1 MKIKI
6 IFFLIVMCS
15 LIFIIYLFNK
25 DDKIYYFNV
34 SDNNYEFKTYNT
46 LLMNNIKDL
55 EKYVNYAPG
64 NDYRITDLLRDI
76 EDNKK
81 IEDKT
86 IQNILIKAD
95 ITTIKFGENEL
106 KYKISSSN
114 MNDLF
119 DYVDELIIDIDRL
132 LSIVRKYSKEKIYF
146 IGFYNQNEF
155 YSELYRYLNIKVKDL
170 CDNYNIFY
178 IEINDEFSEQENI
191 NIYKRIIK
199 KINI

>member
-15 LIFIIYLFNK
+15 IIFIIYLFNK